1 MTDERAAA
9 AAVLLE
15 ATQGDAD
22 RSAAEVYDA
31 LAALGVA
38 GDDGR
43 RLAEAVN
50 RSHREHV
57 RLRRR
62 EQELTA
68 LFSSARELAEVRET
82 AALLDRL
89 VERAHDMMGSDLTY
103 LSEFDPLSRELN
115 VRTTTGS
122 VSPAFRTL
130 RVPPGRGLASVV
142 VETRAPL
149 TVLRY
154 DEYREERHDPSIDAA
169 VNAEGIV
176 SMLGVP
182 MLSGDDVLGVL
193 FVATRT
199 EYSFAPEQIALLSAL
214 ADHASIVLQTART
227 LRSLQRSE
235 DEARRALDRLTG
247 HLAERDRSNT
257 VHQELVHAVLAG
269 GGFAPLAGTL
279 SSALRRA
286 VTVIDEH
293 GVVMA
298 ASGGSAESG
307 SGGGGSLR
315 LDAPTLAAIE
325 QSRLSGHC
333 VLVDEDDDENRD
345 GMALGSPRE
354 AVRAVSALVA
364 GSQRFGAVLLGGG
377 EFELGPVDRRTIE
390 RAAQVGALLALQQQA
405 VAEAEHRVQ
414 SELVAELLAADP
426 QHRGDVER
434 RVRRLGV
441 DAREL
446 DGLTAY
452 SVPGEHRAAASRTLA
467 ALVGPRS
474 LVGEHNGL
482 VVVLSP
488 SGPSGSPQGEVAAET
503 ASPLDPADLR
513 RRTAAALAAPVLAV
527 SAPPSRDLAAAFDSA
542 RRTARL
548 LGALG
553 VDDITASTDDYLP
566 YSAVLDA
573 DERALRSFIDRSIG
587 AVRRYD
593 ADRGTELLRTLR
605 AFVRCNAS
613 PTRTARHL
621 NFHTNT
627 ILQRLDRLDRVLGD
641 DWRGDERF
649 FRLSIAV
656 RLDELRDELSGT
668 RETHSLNG

>member
-1 MTDERAAA
+1 MSIDATT
-9 AAVLLE
+9 AVTTLLE
-15 ATQGDAD
+15 AAQGDSG
-22 RSAAEVYDA
+22 RSTAELYDA
-31 LAALGVA
+31 LAAVGIA

-43 RLAEAVN
+43 RLADAVG
-50 RSHREHV
+50 RAQREHV

-68 LFSSARELAEVRET
+68 LFSSARELAEVRES

-103 LSEFDPLSRELN
+103 LSEFDPVTRELN

-193 FVATRT
+193 FVATRA

-235 DEARRALDRLTG
+235 DEARRALDRLTE

-286 VTVIDEH
+286 VAVIDEH
-293 GVVMA
+293 GVVIA
-298 ASGGSAESG
+298 AAGGFLDRGALE
-307 SGGGGSLR
+307 
-315 LDAPTLAAIE
+315 LDAETRAAVE
-325 QSRLSGHC
+325 ESRHSGHC
-333 VLVDEDDDENRD
+333 VL
-345 GMALGSPRE
+345 LGE
-354 AVRAVSALVA
+354 QGAVRAVSALVA
-364 GSQRFGAVLLGGG
+364 GTQRFGAVLLGDG
-377 EFELGPVDRRTIE
+377 EFALGPVDRRTIE

-426 QHRGDVER
+426 QRRGDVER
-434 RVRRLGV
+434 RARRLGV
-441 DAREL
+441 VVDEL
-446 DGLTAY
+446 DSLTAF
-452 SVPGEHRAAASRTLA
+452 SVPGEHRAAASRALA
-467 ALVGPRS
+467 GLVGPRG
-474 LVGEHNGL
+474 LVGEYNGL
-482 VVVLSP
+482 VVVLAP
-488 SGPSGSPQGEVAAET
+488 ASGSVPDGGPRDAAGGPDPQLAA
-503 ASPLDPADLR
+503 PGADELR
-513 RRTAAALAAPVLAV
+513 MRAAAAVSAPVLAV
-527 SAPPSRDLAAAFDSA
+527 RAPRSADLVSAFEAA

-548 LGALG
+548 LAALG
-553 VDDITASTDDYLP
+553 VDDLVASTDDYLP
-566 YSAVLDA
+566 YSAVLDT
-573 DERALRSFIDRSIG
+573 DERALRSFIDGTIG

-593 ADRGTELLRTLR
+593 DDRGTELLRTLR

-621 NFHTNT
+621 TFHTNT
-627 ILQRLDRLDRVLGD
+627 ILQRLDRLDRILGD
-641 DWRGDERF
+641 DWRGDERL
-649 FRLSIAV
+649 FRLGIAV
-656 RLDELRDELSGT
+656 RLDELREQLVGAT
-668 RETHSLNG
+668 PPR